1 MRKSVSIIA
10 IWSLLLLGTATVS
23 AQGGGVPAADVT
35 TTVEIQGYVVE
46 FTAGSRSGMPLLVV
60 DDEISGDEVSVAVGS
75 AWYLQEAGFSVV
87 AGDYVEVVAYG
98 CSSCAAEFVAA
109 WIENTTEGT
118 AVELRDE
125 SGVPLWRGGYQG
137 NPGGDD
143 HGGNGGNGSAE
154 GRGGAGE
161 GDGYTRRNGVR
172 RGNRVGGTWGLDMTT
187 VTTVNGTVT
196 AIRTEPKSGDPH
208 LRLDVDGTELKIH
221 LTAGAYNLLDAAGV
235 LIELGTE
242 LTVTYALTK
251 CSDPAMVAI
260 SIIDPATGLVV
271 QLRDPETG
279 FPIMGRRMGS
289 PR

>member
-1 MRKSVSIIA
+1 MRKSLTIIA
-10 IWSLLLLGTATVS
+10 VWSLLLLGAATAT

-35 TTVEIQGYVVE
+35 TAFDIRGYVVGL
-46 FTAGSRSGMPLLVV
+46 TAGSRSGMPLLVV
-60 DDEISGDEVSVAVGS
+60 DDEISGEEVSVALGP
-75 AWYLQEAGFSVV
+75 AWFLQEAGFSIN
-87 AGDYVEVVAYG
+87 AGDYVVIVAFE
-98 CSSCAAEFVAA
+98 CASCASEYVAA

-118 AVELRDE
+118 SVELRDE

-137 NPGGDD
+137 NPDGD
-143 HGGNGGNGSAE
+143 GQ
-154 GRGGAGE
+154 GGAGE
-161 GDGYTRRNGVR
+161 GNENGRRLGTRQ
-172 RGNRVGGTWGLDMTT
+172 GNRVGGTWGLDMTT
-187 VTTVNGTVT
+187 VTTVSGTVI

-235 LIELGTE
+235 LIGPGIE

>member
-1 MRKSVSIIA
+1 MRKSLTIIA
-10 IWSLLLLGTATVS
+10 VWPLLLLGAATAT

-35 TTVEIQGYVVE
+35 TAFDIQGYVVGL
-46 FTAGSRSGMPLLVV
+46 TAGSRSGMPLLVV
-60 DDEISGDEVSVAVGS
+60 DDEISGEEVSVALGP
-75 AWYLQEAGFSVV
+75 AWFLQEAGFSIN
-87 AGDYVEVVAYG
+87 AGDYVVIVAFE
-98 CSSCAAEFVAA
+98 CASCASEYVAA

-118 AVELRDE
+118 SVELRDE
-125 SGVPLWRGGYQG
+125 SGVPLWRSGYQG
-137 NPGGDD
+137 NPDGD
-143 HGGNGGNGSAE
+143 
-154 GRGGAGE
+154 
-161 GDGYTRRNGVR
+161 
-172 RGNRVGGTWGLDMTT
+172 DMTT
-187 VTTVNGTVT
+187 VTTVSGTVI

-235 LIELGTE
+235 LIGPGIE